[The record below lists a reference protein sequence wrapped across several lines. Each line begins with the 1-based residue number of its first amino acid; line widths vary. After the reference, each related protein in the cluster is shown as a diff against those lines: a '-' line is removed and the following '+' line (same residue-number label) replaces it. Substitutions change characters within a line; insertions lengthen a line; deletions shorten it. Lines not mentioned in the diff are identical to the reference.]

1 MRHFLNGIQIAP
13 RNLDQIGVLSDFTDN
28 PDFLR
33 LNTDSVIL
41 PREAKEIIQNHIQN
55 VGLFEGIPYQVE
67 LRSGLTI
74 EYYAD
79 LVDGVVVRD
88 HEVEVNLKK
97 RKSIDNF
104 FERAEGSSFDL
115 LVKNGVEFDLVD
127 VPYFVIKDNQFEQA
141 LQLAVVTFILGQ
153 QTYQQALVV
162 GQAIN
167 QLVEA
172 STPIPGLAPPG
183 VPVVSFNVP
192 AIIGASLNLVIQLIY
207 FGLLLIAFIDLA
219 TQLFLV
225 LFPVKRKLK
234 ACYFKELMTK
244 TCQHFGYTFASD
256 LLDAQ
261 PYWAVL
267 PVPLIRDRESIWNI
281 LPDQLFPVFNNGW
294 PGSSDT
300 ISSVLDLVRAMET
313 MFNARTIVRGNEVRL
328 ERRDWLLNQTNLQL
342 IPALSLQSERQDQ
355 YRYNTTDIWKRY
367 YIHYQNDFQDLHT
380 TDGETYDY
388 HDAEFSTE
396 PSFPVSNPDLV
407 TIRGLQDVNIPF
419 ALGSRK
425 DGLNWIEL
433 YAKLILQGIDGFTG
447 ILGGGTNFGAQIDD
461 RKNALQISQTYFSV
475 TKVLYGQTGAVSSG
489 QLVQTEADQN
499 ILSAT
504 GLWDQYHQ
512 INEIQ
517 QNDYIIR
524 EDVRIRISSE
534 EFLSLL
540 DNNFALI
547 DGVLCEILTL
557 EWIDDRSFAKLSYKQ
572 PNPWAQGKVFTQ
584 TIN

>member
-13 RNLDQIGVLSDFTDN
+13 RNLNEIGVLSDFTDN

-104 FERAEGSSFDL
+104 FERAEGSSFDI

-141 LQLAVVTFILGQ
+141 LQLAVVSFILGQ
-153 QTYQQALVV
+153 QTYQQALIV

-225 LFPVKRKLK
+225 LFPAKRKLK

-244 TCQHFGYTFASD
+244 
-256 LLDAQ
+256 
-261 PYWAVL
+261 
-267 PVPLIRDRESIWNI
+267 N
-281 LPDQLFPVFNNGW
+281 
-294 PGSSDT
+294 
-300 ISSVLDLVRAMET
+300 M
-313 MFNARTIVRGNEVRL
+313 
-328 ERRDWLLNQTNLQL
+328 
-342 IPALSLQSERQDQ
+342 PAL
-355 YRYNTTDIWKRY
+355 W
-367 YIHYQNDFQDLHT
+367 LH
-380 TDGETYDY
+380 
-388 HDAEFSTE
+388 F
-396 PSFPVSNPDLV
+396 
-407 TIRGLQDVNIPF
+407 R
-419 ALGSRK
+419 
-425 DGLNWIEL
+425 
-433 YAKLILQGIDGFTG
+433 
-447 ILGGGTNFGAQIDD
+447 
-461 RKNALQISQTYFSV
+461 
-475 TKVLYGQTGAVSSG
+475 
-489 QLVQTEADQN
+489 
-499 ILSAT
+499 
-504 GLWDQYHQ
+504 
-512 INEIQ
+512 
-517 QNDYIIR
+517 
-524 EDVRIRISSE
+524 
-534 EFLSLL
+534 
-540 DNNFALI
+540 
-547 DGVLCEILTL
+547 
-557 EWIDDRSFAKLSYKQ
+557 
-572 PNPWAQGKVFTQ
+572 
-584 TIN
+584 

>member
-41 PREAKEIIQNHIQN
+41 PREAKQIIQNHIQN

-79 LVDGVVVRD
+79 LVEGVVVRD
-88 HEVEVNLKK
+88 HEIEINLRK

-104 FERAEGSSFDL
+104 FERAEGTSFDL
-115 LVKNGVEFDLVD
+115 LVQNGVNFDLVD

-141 LQLAVVTFILGQ
+141 LQLAVVSFILGQ
-153 QTYQQALVV
+153 QTYQQALIV
-162 GQAIN
+162 GQGIN

-172 STPIPGLAPPG
+172 STPIPGLSPTG
-183 VPVVSFNVP
+183 PVVSYNLP

-207 FGLLLIAFIDLA
+207 FGLLLLAFIELA

-225 LFPVKRKLK
+225 LFPAKRILK
-234 ACYFKELMTK
+234 GCYFKELMTK
-244 TCQHFGYTFASD
+244 TCQHFGYTFQSD

-267 PVPLIRDRESIWNI
+267 PVPLIRDRDSIWDI
-281 LPDQLFPVFNNGW
+281 LPDALFPVFNNGW

-300 ISSVLDLVRAMET
+300 ITSVLDLVRAMET
-313 MFNARTIVRGNEVRL
+313 MFNARTIVRGSEVRI

-342 IPALSLQSERQDQ
+342 IPALALQSERQDQ
-355 YRYNTTDIWKRY
+355 FRYNTTDIWKRY

-380 TDGETYDY
+380 TDGKTYDY

-396 PSFPVSNPDLV
+396 PSFPVTNEDLV
-407 TIRGLQDVNIPF
+407 TIKGLQDVNIPF

-425 DGLNWIEL
+425 DKLNWIEAL
-433 YAKLILQGIDGFTG
+433 AKGVLTSLDQVTSIF
-447 ILGGGTNFGAQIDD
+447 GGGTNFGAQIDN
-461 RKNALQISQTYFSV
+461 RKNALKISQQYFSV
-475 TKVLYGQTGAVSSG
+475 TKVLYGQTGVISSG
-489 QLVQTEADQN
+489 QLVQTEQDQEL
-499 ILSAT
+499 LSAT
-504 GLWDQYHQ
+504 GLWNNYHYINQ
-512 INEIQ
+512 IQE
-517 QNDYIIR
+517 NDYIVR

-534 EFLSLL
+534 NFLSLL
-540 DNNFALI
+540 DNNFAFI
-547 DGVLCEILTL
+547 DGVLCEVLTL
-557 EWIDDRSFAKLSYKQ
+557 EWIDDRSFAKLSYKE
-572 PNPWAQGKVFTQ
+572 PNPWAHGKVITQ
-584 TIN
+584 TID